1 MDKLTDDE
9 RAELKRYR
17 TWAPVA
23 ERLLKDERDARKQA
37 EAERD
42 MERREVGKLR
52 GMLEEQANAL
62 RGHMAKQDG
71 AKVPGAV

>member
-1 MDKLTDDE
+1 MTDDE
-9 RAELKRYR
+9 RAELERYR

-42 MERREVGKLR
+42 MERRRADQWEKVAKDQRAAMERIRAAQVMPPREV
-52 GMLEEQANAL
+52 
-62 RGHMAKQDG
+62 
-71 AKVPGAV
+71 

>member
-42 MERREVGKLR
+42 MERRRADQWETVAKDQRAAMERIRAAQVMTPREV
-52 GMLEEQANAL
+52 
-62 RGHMAKQDG
+62 
-71 AKVPGAV
+71 